1 MPIICKKLY
10 FPLLIDPCFCHEM
23 IFLTKPSL
31 IIQYMIKSFA
41 IDSNYYKEHK
51 RKTKPKKNKTVFF
64 NFWSPWT
71 YDLNIYGKNIETRNW
86 NINCTE
92 KNLVSFFFLVFI
104 CISERPNRMFVP
116 MKKKMFVFAIFFFK
130 IPVSVQKMNVTSLR
144 VAPNKEVPVIST
156 L

>member
-1 MPIICKKLY
+1 MKHKLY
-10 FPLLIDPCFCHEM
+10 G
-23 IFLTKPSL
+23 
-31 IIQYMIKSFA
+31 
-41 IDSNYYKEHK
+41 KELG
-51 RKTKPKKNKTVFF
+51 F
-64 NFWSPWT
+64 
-71 YDLNIYGKNIETRNW
+71 
-86 NINCTE
+86 
-92 KNLVSFFFLVFI
+92 FFFLVFI